1 MIELQRKIFNWYDIC
16 FKLLDKNRS
25 LRRNFDLWLLK
36 IQSLGTLRDVMVL
49 TEVWIDD
56 HELCLFQIPEYT
68 VYAKCNSLYRAGGVV
83 IIYVSDKIIV
93 IVEKLQKYS

>member
-1 MIELQRKIFNWYDIC
+1 MIELQRLFNLYNIY
-16 FKLLDKNRS
+16 FKLLHQNIIS
-25 LRRNFDLWLLK
+25 SQRNFDLWLLK
-36 IQSLGTLRDVMVL
+36 IQSLRTLRDVMVL

-83 IIYVSDKIIV
+83 IHVSDKVV
-93 IVEKLQKYS
+93 IVEKLQK